1 MQPRHAGPNLRRGLT
16 RRRALQFF
24 SFLVSPHSGLAQR
37 VLDHDPSAGSQ
48 NQPGT
53 ACAAGCSKS
62 HGGKQPTATPAPPS
76 TPASAANLRLRQ
88 SLLELLKAVFAA
100 PGSPFVADKFVSGG
114 QQQWADRSPCSWV
127 CDVQAMLF
135 ALCVASF
142 AKRVVS
148 QHVAFPPLSPHSADF
163 YIRFHFIQFLK
174 LYHNP
179 QRDHQAL
186 FLCRQ
191 HMDTL
196 LVLAGCKACPH
207 IRHRFHQLSG
217 AGRGVGLWWSACRA
231 DCNLQQHANS
241 AARQGSA

>member
-1 MQPRHAGPNLRRGLT
+1 M
-16 RRRALQFF
+16 
-24 SFLVSPHSGLAQR
+24 
-37 VLDHDPSAGSQ
+37 LDHDPSAGSQ
-48 NQPGT
+48 NQSG
-53 ACAAGCSKS
+53 AAERGKPQAS
-62 HGGKQPTATPAPPS
+62 KQPAATPAPPS

-114 QQQWADRSPCSWV
+114 QQQLVDMSPCSLG
-127 CDVQAMLF
+127 CDVRALLF
-135 ALCVASF
+135 APFGALF
-142 AKRVVS
+142 ARRIVS
-148 QHVAFPPLSPHSADF
+148 HRIGSYSSLICPHPADF

-207 IRHRFHQLSG
+207 IHHRFHQLSG
-217 AGRGVGLWWSACRA
+217 ANRRVGLWWSAC
-231 DCNLQQHANS
+231 CT
-241 AARQGSA
+241 G